1 MATYIIIKNIL
12 ENSVNF
18 SDTTKIELTK
28 KGGGMFM
35 EIHGIIR
42 NEYENGYFDRIYPV
56 SEMNEYLN
64 GNRKLTDRKKRKM
77 ASVMIFKNGVRMNMG
92 FEYTLQNKK
101 IDFKAVEVEPVN
113 DSTCPHCGN
122 DEIEFDWDQSFYNGE
137 ASQQIYCPTCDCHW
151 HNVYKFK
158 EVQIVN

>member
-122 DEIEFDWDQSFYNGE
+122 DEIEFDGDQSFYNGE

>member
-1 MATYIIIKNIL
+1 MSTYIIIKNTL

-18 SDTTKIELTK
+18 GDTTKIELTK

-42 NEYENGYFDRIYPV
+42 NEYENGFFDRIYPV

-64 GNRKLTDRKKRKM
+64 GTRKLTDRKKRKM
-77 ASVMIFKNGVRMNMG
+77 ASVMIFKNGVRMNIG

-101 IDFKAVEVEPVN
+101 IDFKNVEVPEIN
-113 DSTCPHCGN
+113 DWSCPHCGN
-122 DEIEFDWDQSFYNGE
+122 DSVEFDSTTCGCGE
-137 ASQQIYCPTCDCHW
+137 ASQEVYCPVCECHW

-158 EVQIVN
+158 EVQILN

>member
-18 SDTTKIELTK
+18 GDTTKIELTK

-42 NEYENGYFDRIYPV
+42 NEYENGLFDRIYPV

-64 GNRKLTDRKKRKM
+64 GTRKLTDRKKRKM

-101 IDFKAVEVEPVN
+101 IDFTNVEIPPIN
-113 DSTCPHCGN
+113 DSECPHCGN
-122 DEIEFDWDQSFYNGE
+122 DEIEFDGYLPFSDGE
-137 ASQQIYCPTCDCHW
+137 VNQEVNCHVCDCHW
-151 HNVYKFK
+151 INIYKFNG
-158 EVQIVN
+158 VQILN

>member
-101 IDFKAVEVEPVN
+101 IDFKVVEVEPVN

-122 DEIEFDWDQSFYNGE
+122 DEIEFDGDQSFYNGE
-137 ASQQIYCPTCDCHW
+137 ASQEVYCPTCDCHW